1 VSGPVLLVEVADGV
15 ARVTLNRPEVRNA
28 LDAALLGALEA
39 ALRRLEDDP
48 AARVV
53 VLAGAGERA
62 FCAGA
67 DLKGVADRG
76 TTLQAR
82 ESFGGLA
89 RILEHMAKMR
99 TPVIARVH
107 GYALAGGC
115 GLAAGADIVI
125 AADDAVFGLPE
136 IKVGLLPLIVMAPI
150 LRAVSR
156 KRGMLMILSG
166 APVPALA
173 PGFGDNGRQDDRIG
187 DRCGAGRRER
197 TGEVGRQLR
206 RRHRGQE
213 DLAGRGRMESRP
225 LATAGVRPHLLRPVD
240 LVDEHDAVAVTDGQ
254 VDALA
259 GRRDEVGHDPPR
271 IVADIDRIED
281 PCPQFEQWQ
290 PQSIAVTRWVVMEP
304 TDIDQ

>member
-1 VSGPVLLVEVADGV
+1 VSEPVPPGPILQVEIAEGV

-28 LDAALLGALEA
+28 LNAALLGELES

-48 AARVV
+48 SARVI
-53 VLAGAGERA
+53 VLRGAGDRA

-67 DLKGVADRG
+67 DLKHVSDRG

-89 RILEHMAKMR
+89 RILEAMARMR

-115 GLAAGADIVI
+115 GLAAGSDIVI

-150 LRAVSR
+150 LRAVGR

-166 APVPALA
+166 APVSAREALEM
-173 PGFGDNGRQDDRIG
+173 GL
-187 DRCGAGRRER
+187 
-197 TGEVGRQLR
+197 V
-206 RRHRGQE
+206 
-213 DLAGRGRMESRP
+213 SRVVP
-225 LATAGVRPHLLRPVD
+225 RAEL
-240 LVDEHDAVAVTDGQ
+240 DAE

-259 GRRDEVGHDPPR
+259 RTLAGYSPTALGLAKEAEATAPDMEYGAALRYLRELITLVALSDDAREGIAAFFDKRPPR
-271 IVADIDRIED
+271 FSGR
-281 PCPQFEQWQ
+281 
-290 PQSIAVTRWVVMEP
+290 
-304 TDIDQ
+304 